1 LNTSFASLPLNT
13 YEPLLTIVASLSL
26 KGKGVMV
33 DEFTSIGT
41 VEVLNG
47 LVVTEPKKKRKVEW
61 EINWVY

>member
-1 LNTSFASLPLNT
+1 
-13 YEPLLTIVASLSL
+13 
-26 KGKGVMV
+26 MV